1 MVEKYTL
8 DVLRTI
14 AVFIVRIEVRRF
26 ITPLLGA
33 PGPSLPFEE
42 LRVVKDDECK
52 NGKKIVFIS
61 R

>member
-33 PGPSLPFEE
+33 PPSLPFEE

-52 NGKKIVFIS
+52 NGKNRIY
-61 R
+61 